1 MSFEQTLKR
10 AYADQFIALASER
23 NSITLA
29 NPMNKPRVS
38 IHYAPFLRPRHLPP
52 SPFPIIPNVFY
63 DICKLNVFIFNEKQR
78 KHQSSKLNLSNNW
91 LSLVSIYK
99 RKRRK
104 EEKSTLNE
112 RKKGTPS
119 KYFIKLN
126 NNIVNSVIDP
136 FLLA

>member
-38 IHYAPFLRPRHLPP
+38 IHYAPFLRPRLLPP
-52 SPFPIIPNVFY
+52 SPFPIIPNIFY

-99 RKRRK
+99 EEEK
-104 EEKSTLNE
+104 EERKINIE
-112 RKKGTPS
+112 REEKGNTIQVF
-119 KYFIKLN
+119 YQIEQ
-126 NNIVNSVIDP
+126 
-136 FLLA
+136 

>member
-38 IHYAPFLRPRHLPP
+38 IHYAPFLRPPSPPP
-52 SPFPIIPNVFY
+52 SPFPIIPNIFY

-99 RKRRK
+99 EEEK
-104 EEKSTLNE
+104 EERKINIE
-112 RKKGTPS
+112 REEKGNTIQVF
-119 KYFIKLN
+119 YQIEQ
-126 NNIVNSVIDP
+126 
-136 FLLA
+136 